1 MNPTAGPDDTM
12 TAITVAVQY
21 GHAGD
26 PDAARDTLLDLWDT
40 LGPLGDPLHRCTLAH
55 YLADLYDDA
64 AQALIWDVRALDAAG
79 ALTDERTRR
88 HHPTL
93 RVRGFYPSL
102 HLNLADNLR
111 RLGSFE
117 AADQHLEAARGYFD
131 ALGADPYG
139 DRIRSAADE
148 VAAAVCARS
157 TQRRDSAPDGRS

>member
-1 MNPTAGPDDTM
+1 M
-12 TAITVAVQY
+12 TAITVAVGY
-21 GHAGD
+21 GHNGD
-26 PDAARDTLLDLWDT
+26 PDTARDTLLRLWHT
-40 LGPLGDPLHRCTLAH
+40 MGPLGDPLHRCTLAH

-79 ALTDERTRR
+79 ALTDERARR
-88 HHPTL
+88 HHPAL

-117 AADQHLEAARGYFD
+117 AADQHLDAAREYFD

-139 DRIRSAADE
+139 DGIRAAADE
-148 VAAAVCARS
+148 VAAAVRARS
-157 TQRRDSAPDGRS
+157 TERRDSAPDGRS